1 MLENI
6 LLWDWINAHASRIFN
21 DQGEF
26 FMKRLLYALVMPCFL
41 FSLQAFAQEDWPE
54 PQTQGD
60 VTFVSGGIGEGERNA
75 MEAMKSDYNLN
86 LLFAAKGTGEFLA
99 DVNVRIADA
108 QGNTVIETV
117 SDGPFLFARLKP
129 GNYTV
134 LAEKDGSVMRQK
146 ARVGGGKRASLS
158 FYWPL

>member
-1 MLENI
+1 
-6 LLWDWINAHASRIFN
+6 
-21 DQGEF
+21 
-26 FMKRLLYALVMPCFL
+26 MKRLPSALVIPCFL
-41 FSLQAFAQEDWPE
+41 ISLQAFAQEDWPE

-60 VTFVSGGIGEGERNA
+60 ATFVSGGIGESERSA

-108 QGNTVIETV
+108 QGNTVVEAV
-117 SDGPFLFARLKP
+117 ADGPFLFARLKP

-134 LAEKDGSVMRQK
+134 LAEKDGRVLRQNAK
-146 ARVGGGKRASLS
+146 VGGGKRASLA
-158 FYWPL
+158 FYWPAE